1 MRGPLAWI
9 LAAVGIVAVIVVA
22 ALIGDRDRSG
32 ETVPAGEWAQNVC
45 GTIAVWRGEIE
56 TIVEDIRTPSSE
68 STAGGEEPQSETP
81 QGRTGFLRKGVER
94 GVQAAETL
102 VEGIDNAGVPDTEQ
116 GEEGAEVVSNWAD
129 SALNGLEA
137 ADESLDEEA
146 DSLEESLEQ
155 FAQAARALGASLA
168 GGAIVFADL
177 AQADPELAQ
186 HGPRDEHVSAAQN
199 GADGVST
206 SDWIL
211 IALQGLVV
219 IGFIALGVRSGG
231 IGLGLWGGV
240 GTLVLVFGF
249 GLAPG
254 EPPISAMLIIVA
266 VIAASAAMQAA
277 GGIDYMVLI
286 ASRALR
292 ARPKALNFAAPYV
305 SWLLT
310 ILTGTGN
317 TFFSL
322 IPVINEL
329 AYANKI
335 RPERALAGSAVAST
349 FGITASPVAAAMATM
364 LPLVEVYGYDIV
376 DVMLITIPASIVG
389 IFAMALVM
397 NTHGKDL
404 DDDQEYQRRLAAN
417 EIKPPAPAGEI
428 TLLPYAKRSVA
439 IFLTAV
445 GAICVFGVF
454 EGLRPTIPAE
464 GGGVEPLSVTPII
477 QMFMLTA
484 AALILILAHVQA
496 SDIPNQQIFRSGM
509 VAMIALFGI
518 AWMADTFIANN
529 EDAIVTALGGLAEN
543 WPFTIALA
551 IFLVAALT
559 TSQSA
564 ATRTMIPLGLAL
576 GIGAGYMIA
585 FWTAVAGVLF
595 FPANGTQI
603 AAAEADETG
612 STTLGKR
619 VIDHSFQ
626 LPLQIAWVV
635 TALVGCLIVWLFF
648 GDQTP
653 PPPVPTTTTTP

>member
-1 MRGPLAWI
+1 M
-9 LAAVGIVAVIVVA
+9 
-22 ALIGDRDRSG
+22 
-32 ETVPAGEWAQNVC
+32 
-45 GTIAVWRGEIE
+45 
-56 TIVEDIRTPSSE
+56 
-68 STAGGEEPQSETP
+68 STG
-81 QGRTGFLRKGVER
+81 
-94 GVQAAETL
+94 
-102 VEGIDNAGVPDTEQ
+102 
-116 GEEGAEVVSNWAD
+116 
-129 SALNGLEA
+129 
-137 ADESLDEEA
+137 
-146 DSLEESLEQ
+146 
-155 FAQAARALGASLA
+155 
-168 GGAIVFADL
+168 
-177 AQADPELAQ
+177 
-186 HGPRDEHVSAAQN
+186 
-199 GADGVST
+199 
-206 SDWIL
+206 DWIL
-211 IALQGLVV
+211 LAIEGLVV
-219 IGFIALGVRSGG
+219 IAFIALGVRSGG

-240 GTLVLVFGF
+240 GTVVLVFGF
-249 GLAPG
+249 GLDPG
-254 EPPISAMLIIVA
+254 EPPISAMLIIIA

-286 ASRALR
+286 ASKALR

-305 SWLLT
+305 SYLLT

-335 RPERALAGSAVAST
+335 RPERALAGSSVAST

-376 DVMLITIPASIVG
+376 DVMLITVPASIIG

-397 NTHGKDL
+397 NGYGKDL
-404 DDDQEYQRRLAAN
+404 DDDTEYQRRLAAG

-445 GAICVFGVF
+445 AAICIFGVF
-454 EGLRPTIPAE
+454 EGLRPTVAAE
-464 GGGVEPLSVTPII
+464 GGGVEPMSVTPII
-477 QMFMLTA
+477 QMIMLSA
-484 AALILILAHVQA
+484 AALMLVFAHVNA
-496 SDIPNQQIFRSGM
+496 TDIPNTQIFKSGM

-529 EDAIVTALGGLAEN
+529 EDAIVAALGGLAEN
-543 WPFTIALA
+543 WPFTIAIA

-585 FWTAVAGVLF
+585 VWTAVAGVIF

-612 STTLGKR
+612 TTTLGKR
-619 VIDHSFQ
+619 VFDHSFQ

-635 TALVGCLIVWLFF
+635 TALAGIVIVYLFF
-648 GDQTP
+648 GDHTP
-653 PPPVPTTTTTP
+653 VPPVPTTPAP